1 MSKHEF
7 QTQVGDLLNLMIHSL
22 YSNKEIFLRELI
34 SNASDAL
41 DKLNF
46 LTLTNDEYK
55 SLNFTPKIEISI
67 DKEAKILRISDN
79 GIGMNKDELIANLG
93 TIARSGTKGFLE
105 NLSGDTKKDSNLI
118 GQFGVGFYS
127 AFMVANRVE
136 VCSKKALENEAFLW
150 SSDAKDFSISE
161 CEKADFGTEISLF
174 LNDDEFLSEY
184 RLENIIKKYSNHIPY
199 PIYLKKEVFDE
210 NSEAKEDKT
219 TKKEQEN
226 ADKSYKF
233 EQINR
238 ASALWQMQKSALKP
252 DDYNEFYKQISHD
265 SNDPLL
271 YIHTKAEGTIEYST
285 LFFIPSVAPFDL
297 YRADYE
303 SGVKLYVKRVFI
315 TDDNKELLPSFLRFV
330 RGVMDIEDLP
340 LNVSRELLQ
349 DNRILRSVK
358 EASVKKILSELKN
371 LKEKDREKYT
381 KFYKIFGKVLK
392 EGLYG
397 FSPEKDELLELCL
410 FKSIKSDD
418 FIDLQNYQSQISK
431 DQKEIFYISG
441 SDENVLRNSPLLEDF
456 KAKNIDV
463 LICDD
468 EIDGIVLPMIFEYK
482 GLKFTNVSN
491 ICKESVKDESFD
503 KLVTKIKE
511 SLKDDVK
518 EVRLTKSLGEFA
530 VCLTFDKDDP
540 DFAMQEIMRQMGRET
555 SEVKP
560 ILELNADS
568 NIIKKLRDLN
578 SDTNIDEIAKILLNL
593 ARISAGMSVKDP
605 INFTKSLNNLIS
617 KAL

>member
-55 SLNFTPKIEISI
+55 SLNFTPKIEISV
-67 DKEAKILRISDN
+67 DKDAKILRISDN

-136 VCSKKALENEAFLW
+136 VCSKKALQNEAFLW
-150 SSDAKDFSISE
+150 SSDAKDFSVNG

-199 PIYLKKEVFDE
+199 SIYLKKEVFDE
-210 NSEAKEDKT
+210 NKDAKADET

-226 ADKSYKF
+226 GDKSYKF

-238 ASALWQMQKSALKP
+238 ASAIWQMQKSALKQ

-271 YIHTKAEGTIEYST
+271 YIHTKAEGAIEYST
-285 LFFIPSVAPFDL
+285 LFFI
-297 YRADYE
+297 
-303 SGVKLYVKRVFI
+303 
-315 TDDNKELLPSFLRFV
+315 
-330 RGVMDIEDLP
+330 
-340 LNVSRELLQ
+340 
-349 DNRILRSVK
+349 
-358 EASVKKILSELKN
+358 
-371 LKEKDREKYT
+371 
-381 KFYKIFGKVLK
+381 
-392 EGLYG
+392 
-397 FSPEKDELLELCL
+397 
-410 FKSIKSDD
+410 
-418 FIDLQNYQSQISK
+418 
-431 DQKEIFYISG
+431 
-441 SDENVLRNSPLLEDF
+441 
-456 KAKNIDV
+456 
-463 LICDD
+463 
-468 EIDGIVLPMIFEYK
+468 
-482 GLKFTNVSN
+482 
-491 ICKESVKDESFD
+491 
-503 KLVTKIKE
+503 
-511 SLKDDVK
+511 
-518 EVRLTKSLGEFA
+518 
-530 VCLTFDKDDP
+530 
-540 DFAMQEIMRQMGRET
+540 
-555 SEVKP
+555 
-560 ILELNADS
+560 
-568 NIIKKLRDLN
+568 
-578 SDTNIDEIAKILLNL
+578 
-593 ARISAGMSVKDP
+593 
-605 INFTKSLNNLIS
+605 
-617 KAL
+617 

>member
-55 SLNFTPKIEISI
+55 TLNFTPKIEISV
-67 DKEAKILRISDN
+67 DKDAKILRISDN
-79 GIGMNKDELIANLG
+79 GIGMNKDELIENLG

-136 VCSKKALENEAFLW
+136 VCSKKALQNEAFLW
-150 SSDAKDFSISE
+150 SSDAKDFSVKA

-210 NSEAKEDKT
+210 NKDAKADET

-226 ADKSYKF
+226 TDKSYKF

-238 ASALWQMQKSALKP
+238 ASAIWQMQKSALKP

-285 LFFIPSVAPFDL
+285 LFFVPPVAPFDL

-371 LKEKDREKYT
+371 LKEKDREKYI

-397 FSPEKDELLELCL
+397 FSPEKDDLLELCL
-410 FKSIKSDD
+410 FKSVKSDD
-418 FIDLQNYQSQISK
+418 FIDLQNYQSQVSK

-491 ICKESVKDESFD
+491 ICKE
-503 KLVTKIKE
+503 
-511 SLKDDVK
+511 
-518 EVRLTKSLGEFA
+518 FA
-530 VCLTFDKDDP
+530 ACLTFDKDDP

-568 NIIKKLRDLN
+568 NIVKKLRDLN

-593 ARISAGMSVKDP
+593 ARISAGMSIKDP
-605 INFTKSLNNLIS
+605 IDFTKSLNNLIS